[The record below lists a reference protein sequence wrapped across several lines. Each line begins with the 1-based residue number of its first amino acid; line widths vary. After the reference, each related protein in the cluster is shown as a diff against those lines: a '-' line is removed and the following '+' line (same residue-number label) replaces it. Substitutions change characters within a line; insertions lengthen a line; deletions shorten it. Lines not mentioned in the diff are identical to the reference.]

1 MSHRIAAGVLYRDAN
16 TADVQLLAGSKIVG
30 MVYQKKRSGLK
41 LLSVGPAGL
50 QLLNRKKVKG
60 VLYQERDGA
69 DVKLLSET
77 IELSVES
84 GETVLGILCRNEASS

>member
-1 MSHRIAAGVLYRDAN
+1 MSHRIAAGVLYRDAY

-50 QLLNRKKVKG
+50 PLLNRKKVKG

-77 IELSVES
+77 MELSVES
-84 GETVLGILCRNEASS
+84 G